1 MEISFDFSAF
11 QKNLRNLIDSH
22 GITVKGLAE
31 DVNISHVTI
40 SRYLNGHREPDLK
53 YVLSL
58 AQYFKVSIDWL
69 LGFSDDRY
77 EVLPQESRALI
88 TLFNKASPDDRRV
101 IEAVL
106 SKYREEN

>member
-1 MEISFDFSAF
+1 MSTS
-11 QKNLRNLIDSH
+11 
-22 GITVKGLAE
+22 
-31 DVNISHVTI
+31 
-40 SRYLNGHREPDLK
+40 
-53 YVLSL
+53 VLSL

-77 EVLPQESRALI
+77 EVLPQESRELI

>member
-40 SRYLNGHREPDLK
+40 SRYLNGH
-53 YVLSL
+53 LSL

-77 EVLPQESRALI
+77 EVLPQESRELI